1 MFLELSQWQKV
12 YSWVLFWQECS
23 LEVCLPDGVIL
34 VLELSTGTCTPY
46 FPCKFSPIMLQVEAW
61 ELCFLGYFGSR
72 LPGWRGSAT
81 EMLSHGIAKV
91 EEEQTVFFPV
101 LWQWWWADEY
111 ACQMPRCAWL
121 PFHPCWSW
129 EQLRSNFMVWFG
141 GMAASSFCG
150 HKPETYAARPD
161 FCSSSLSNSFMAPS

>member
-1 MFLELSQWQKV
+1 MTKGIFLGSLLARMQFGGLLTWRSNPSIRIV
-12 YSWVLFWQECS
+12 YWHLH
-23 LEVCLPDGVIL
+23 
-34 VLELSTGTCTPY
+34 PY

-91 EEEQTVFFPV
+91 EEEQTVFFPCPLAV
-101 LWQWWWADEY
+101 VVSWWVGLPDV
-111 ACQMPRCAWL
+111 QMCLVAISPML
-121 PFHPCWSW
+121 
-129 EQLRSNFMVWFG
+129 ELG
-141 GMAASSFCG
+141 AAEKRLHGLIWGHGSLLSFCV